1 MTAGIGPVMV
11 GHDGS
16 TQAADALVLG
26 RLLAQATGAGLVVAR
41 VFPVSPWHADH
52 ELPRGRVERA
62 RAAEE
67 ELVKEL
73 DEVAAA
79 AGATA
84 EPVPARSAAQGL
96 HDLAEELDASAVV
109 VGSAHT
115 ASFGSVLLGSTGERL
130 LNGSPCPVSLAPQ
143 GLAQAKDPGLR
154 TIGVAYDG
162 LPESRRALELGTE
175 VARRAEAA
183 MRVLTV
189 ETDYTTGAE
198 DVDAEL
204 LQGDPAE
211 ALGEAARDL
220 DLLVLGSRGYG
231 PFGRVL
237 LGGVS
242 LALVRMAPSALLIVP
257 RGASG

>member
-1 MTAGIGPVMV
+1 MTEWTGPVVV

-26 RLLAQATGAGLVVAR
+26 RLLAGATGAELVVAR
-41 VFPVSPWHADH
+41 AFPLSPWHTEH
-52 ELPRGRVERA
+52 ELPRGRVARA

-67 ELVKEL
+67 ELLKDLEA
-73 DEVAAA
+73 VAAS

-96 HDLAEELDASAVV
+96 HDLAEELEASAVV

-115 ASFGSVLLGSTGERL
+115 ASIGSVLLGSTGERL
-130 LNGSPCPVSLAPQ
+130 LNGSPCQVGLAPQ
-143 GLAQAKDPGLR
+143 ALAEADDPGLR
-154 TIGVAYDG
+154 TLGVAYDG
-162 LPESRRALELGTE
+162 LPESRVALELGRDL
-175 VARRAEAA
+175 ARRAGAA
-183 MRVLTV
+183 TRVLTV
-189 ETDYTTGAE
+189 ETDYSAGAA
-198 DVDAEL
+198 DADPEL
-204 LQGDPAE
+204 LQGDPAP
-211 ALGEAARDL
+211 ALGEAGRDL

-242 LALVRMAPSALLIVP
+242 LALVRMAPCPLLIVP
-257 RGASG
+257 RGASA